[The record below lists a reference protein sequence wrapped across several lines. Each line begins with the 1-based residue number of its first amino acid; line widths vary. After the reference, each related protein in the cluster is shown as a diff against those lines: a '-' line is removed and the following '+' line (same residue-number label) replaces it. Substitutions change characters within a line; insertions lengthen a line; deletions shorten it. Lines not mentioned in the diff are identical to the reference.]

1 MARKNE
7 NSQEDKVL
15 EKENSINDETLK
27 SLQDIIK
34 SLQLEISELKK
45 NKPEV
50 EKYTGSQYIDVKSV
64 TQGSLSYF
72 DTRTGMR
79 WEWNEYGAIQRMTTN
94 EIIAMHASYPDYLTT
109 PLVVIEDEEILR
121 KLNID
126 KFYNN
131 KNFEVSKN
139 LNNFFNLSFNE
150 MKDCIDEIGEDV
162 KDNIKVLALEK
173 YKNKE
178 ITDLNLIK
186 FLKENLNLDLSLFED

>member
-109 PLVVIEDEEILR
+109 PLVFIEDEEILR

>member
-7 NSQEDKVL
+7 NSQEDKIL
-15 EKENSINDETLK
+15 EKENSINEETLK

-34 SLQLEISELKK
+34 NLQSEISELKK
-45 NKPEV
+45 NKPAV
-50 EKYTGSQYIDVKSV
+50 DNYTGSRYIDVKSV

-72 DTRTGMR
+72 DTRTGIR
-79 WEWNEYGAIQRMTTN
+79 LEWNKYGVKIRMTEN
-94 EIIAMHASYPDYLTT
+94 EIISMHASYPDYLTT

>member
-7 NSQEDKVL
+7 NSQEDKIL
-15 EKENSINDETLK
+15 EKENSINEETLK

-34 SLQLEISELKK
+34 NLQSEISELKK
-45 NKPEV
+45 NKPAV
-50 EKYTGSQYIDVKSV
+50 DNYTGSRYIDVKSV

-72 DTRTGMR
+72 DTRTGIR
-79 WEWNEYGAIQRMTTN
+79 LEWNEYGVKQRMTEN
-94 EIIAMHASYPDYLTT
+94 EIISMHASYPDYLTT
-109 PLVVIEDEEILR
+109 PLVIVEDEDILR

-126 KFYNN
+126 TIYNN

-139 LNNFFNLSFNE
+139 LSNFFNLSFNE
-150 MKDCIDEIGEDV
+150 MKNYIVDISEEV

-173 YKNKE
+173 YRNKE
-178 ITDLNLIK
+178 ITDLNLLN

>member
-7 NSQEDKVL
+7 NSQEDKIL
-15 EKENSINDETLK
+15 EKENSTNDEILK

-34 SLQLEISELKK
+34 NLQLEISELKK
-45 NKPEV
+45 NKPTV
-50 EKYTGSQYIDVKSV
+50 DNYTGSRYINVKSV

-79 WEWNEYGAIQRMTTN
+79 LEWKEYGAIQRMTAD
-94 EIIAMHASYPDYLTT
+94 EIISMYASYPDYLTI
-109 PLVVIEDEEILR
+109 PLVIVEDEDILR

-126 KFYNN
+126 TIYNN

-139 LNNFFNLSFNE
+139 LSNFFNLSFNE
-150 MKDCIDEIGEDV
+150 MKNYIVDISEEV

-173 YKNKE
+173 YRNKE
-178 ITDLNLIK
+178 ITDLNLLN
-186 FLKENLNLDLSLFED
+186 FLKENLNLDLTLFED

>member
-1 MARKNE
+1 M
-7 NSQEDKVL
+7 
-15 EKENSINDETLK
+15 NDETLK

-45 NKPEV
+45 NKPAV
-50 EKYTGSQYIDVKSV
+50 EKYTGDRYIDVKSV

-72 DTRTGMR
+72 DTRTGLRYR
-79 WEWNEYGAIQRMTTN
+79 WNGYGAIQRMTIN

-109 PLVVIEDEEILR
+109 PLVFIEDEEILR

-139 LNNFFNLSFNE
+139 LNNFLIYLL
-150 MKDCIDEIGEDV
+150 MK
-162 KDNIKVLALEK
+162 
-173 YKNKE
+173 
-178 ITDLNLIK
+178 
-186 FLKENLNLDLSLFED
+186 

>member
-7 NSQEDKVL
+7 NSQEDKIL
-15 EKENSINDETLK
+15 EKENSINEETLK

-34 SLQLEISELKK
+34 NLQSEISELKK
-45 NKPEV
+45 NKPAV
-50 EKYTGSQYIDVKSV
+50 DNYTGSRYIDVKSV

-79 WEWNEYGAIQRMTTN
+79 LEWNEYGAKIRMTEN
-94 EIIAMHASYPDYLTT
+94 EIINMHASYPDYLTI

-178 ITDLNLIK
+178 IIDLNLIK

>member
-150 MKDCIDEIGEDV
+150 MKDCIDDIGEDV

>member
-15 EKENSINDETLK
+15 EKENSINEETLK

-34 SLQLEISELKK
+34 NLQSEISELKK
-45 NKPEV
+45 NKPAV
-50 EKYTGSQYIDVKSV
+50 DNYTGSRYIDVKSV

-72 DTRTGMR
+72 DTRTGIR
-79 WEWNEYGAIQRMTTN
+79 LEWNEYGVKIRMTEN
-94 EIIAMHASYPDYLTT
+94 EIINMHASYPDYLTT
-109 PLVVIEDEEILR
+109 PLVIVEDEDILR

-126 KFYNN
+126 TIYNN

-139 LNNFFNLSFNE
+139 LSNFFNLSFNE
-150 MKDCIDEIGEDV
+150 MKNYIVDISEEV

-173 YKNKE
+173 YRNKE
-178 ITDLNLIK
+178 ITDLNLLK

>member
-7 NSQEDKVL
+7 NSQEDKIL
-15 EKENSINDETLK
+15 EKENSINEETLK

-34 SLQLEISELKK
+34 NLQSEISELKK
-45 NKPEV
+45 NKPAV
-50 EKYTGSQYIDVKSV
+50 DNYTGSRYIDVKSV

-79 WEWNEYGAIQRMTTN
+79 LEWNEYGAKIRMTEN
-94 EIIAMHASYPDYLTT
+94 EIINMHASYPDYLTI
-109 PLVVIEDEEILR
+109 PLVIVEDEDILR

-126 KFYNN
+126 TIYNN

-139 LNNFFNLSFNE
+139 LSNFFNLSFNE
-150 MKDCIDEIGEDV
+150 MKNYIVDISEEV

-173 YKNKE
+173 YRNKE
-178 ITDLNLIK
+178 ITDLNLLN

>member
-34 SLQLEISELKK
+34 NLQLEISELKK

>member
-7 NSQEDKVL
+7 NSQEDKIL
-15 EKENSINDETLK
+15 EKENSINEETLK

-34 SLQLEISELKK
+34 NLQSEISELKK
-45 NKPEV
+45 NKPAV
-50 EKYTGSQYIDVKSV
+50 DNYTGSRYIDVKSV

-79 WEWNEYGAIQRMTTN
+79 LEWNEYGVKIRMTEN
-94 EIIAMHASYPDYLTT
+94 EIISMHASYPDYLTT